1 MQLNSTKLQ
10 VNAAM
15 VARYFDFKKKYIN
28 TLKSYKTKALMIMP
42 WGKAFKMLELLI
54 RKEAG
59 FLVI

>member
-1 MQLNSTKLQ
+1 MQ

-42 WGKAFKMLELLI
+42 WGKAFKILELLI